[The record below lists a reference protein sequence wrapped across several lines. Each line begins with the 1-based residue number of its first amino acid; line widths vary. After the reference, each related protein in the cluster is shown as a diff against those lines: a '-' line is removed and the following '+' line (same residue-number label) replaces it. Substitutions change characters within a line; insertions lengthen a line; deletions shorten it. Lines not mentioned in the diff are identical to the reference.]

1 MQLASERCRQTPQR
15 QAMFLY
21 LLLLITI
28 FLDLSTYLETA
39 SVYAGTCT
47 RVSNTSTHVNDDH
60 DRGCWK
66 PHCNGSISIESKAR
80 DFHPAPDHL
89 AISSYS

>member
-1 MQLASERCRQTPQR
+1 
-15 QAMFLY
+15 MFLY
-21 LLLLITI
+21 SLLLITI

-47 RVSNTSTHVNDDH
+47 HISNTSTRVNDDR

-66 PHCNGSISIESKAR
+66 PHCNGSISIESEAR
-80 DFHPAPDHL
+80 DFHPTLDHS
-89 AISSYS
+89 AISNYS